1 MKMLLALAGLAFA
14 AGSPAAPLRVSLAQ
28 VRPVSAAAA
37 TNCNLAANKR
47 LQFFGDDT
55 GIITWQTPRVD
66 SPRDTNTARLAVS
79 VLFQTGDDYAGAYND
94 CTGIEG
100 KLVGQ
105 VKNLSFDFQNE
116 TGNPVHIGA
125 GSPRYSVGLDTDGDT
140 VTDTYA
146 YMSALY
152 CSQVEPEDTTWS
164 RADFTGRT
172 LAGCGFYVGAE
183 NPTSDGVKSAWAVMA
198 AAHPTWVVTGAF
210 FILDEEGTIFVDRLA
225 FQNKMFNAPF
235 TTITC
240 NSEAVC

>member
-1 MKMLLALAGLAFA
+1 MKTFLSFMLIAVAWAGTAH
-14 AGSPAAPLRVSLAQ
+14 
-28 VRPVSAAAA
+28 A
-37 TNCNLAANKR
+37 TNCTLAANKK

-66 SPRDTNTARLAVS
+66 SPRDTNKARLAVS

-105 VKNLSFDFQNE
+105 VKNLSFDFENE

-146 YMSALY
+146 YLSAFY
-152 CSQVEPEDTTWS
+152 CSEVLPEDTTWS

-172 LAGCGFYVGAE
+172 LAGCSFFVGSE
-183 NPTSDGVKSAWAVMA
+183 NPTSDGVNSAWTVMA
-198 AAHPTWVVTGAF
+198 LAHPTWVVTGAF
-210 FILDEEGTIFVDRLA
+210 FVLDEEGTAFVDRLA
-225 FQNKMFNAPF
+225 FQNKMFNAPNV
-235 TTITC
+235 TITC